1 MLDVCELIM
10 VKEVINSLELIIEK
24 KVRVGTSPF
33 FPFSYGYP
41 YPFFSRSKKWIQIN
55 GSQ

>member
-1 MLDVCELIM
+1 MLDICKLKM
-10 VKEVINSLELIIEK
+10 VKEIIDSLELIIEK

-41 YPFFSRSKKWIQIN
+41 YPFFSRSKKWTQIN

>member
-24 KVRVGTSPF
+24 KVRVGNCMFLLSVMVIPTHSF
-33 FPFSYGYP
+33 LGVKNGY
-41 YPFFSRSKKWIQIN
+41 R
-55 GSQ
+55 

>member
-33 FPFSYGYP
+33 FLSVMVIPTHSFYGA
-41 YPFFSRSKKWIQIN
+41 SN
-55 GSQ
+55 GHR

>member
-24 KVRVGTSPF
+24 KVRVGSSHF
-33 FPFSYGYP
+33 FLSVTVIPTHSFQGVN
-41 YPFFSRSKKWIQIN
+41 N
-55 GSQ
+55 GHR

>member
-10 VKEVINSLELIIEK
+10 VEEVINSLELIIEK

-41 YPFFSRSKKWIQIN
+41 YPFFLWSK
-55 GSQ
+55 